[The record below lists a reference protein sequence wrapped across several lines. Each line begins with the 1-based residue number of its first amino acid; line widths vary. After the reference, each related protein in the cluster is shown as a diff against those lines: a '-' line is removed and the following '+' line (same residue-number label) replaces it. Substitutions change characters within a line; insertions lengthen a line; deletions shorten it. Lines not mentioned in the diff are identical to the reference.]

1 MKDYI
6 VFTLGA
12 NKQLAKDFAKFWNCP
27 LGKVST
33 IKFADGESLVKIAT
47 DVSDKDVIVIES
59 MAKKPNDCLVQLLLL
74 LDSINRSNARSIT
87 VIIPYLGYA
96 RQERADEAFEPVS
109 SEVVAKIIESG
120 NYDKLMTIDLHHPV
134 IETFYKRG
142 IKNLST
148 TDVLANYFLSYLKDK
163 GYSGKDV
170 VVVSPDQGSN
180 NRADRFVFA
189 MRGAKKVVLEKF
201 RPDKDQVLHYR
212 LKGDV
217 TNKVCIIIDDI
228 ISTGNTIASA
238 CRLLKKGG
246 AKAVFVGA
254 SHGVFAKGAVEQIKK
269 AGAKIIAVTNTIE
282 QPAIDGVTCLDILPI
297 IVENL

>member
-1 MKDYI
+1 MKDYV
-6 VFTLGA
+6 VFTIGA

-33 IKFADGESLVKIAT
+33 TKFADGESLVKIAT
-47 DVSDKDVIVIES
+47 DVTDKDVIVIQS
-59 MAKKPNDCLVQLLLL
+59 IAKKPNDSLIQLLML
-74 LDSINRSNARSIT
+74 LDSIKRSKAKTVT

-96 RQERADEAFEPVS
+96 RQEKAGEAFEPVS
-109 SEVVAKIIESG
+109 SEVVARIIETGSY
-120 NYDKLMTIDLHHPV
+120 NKLMTIDLHHPV
-134 IETFYKRG
+134 IETFFKRG
-142 IKNLST
+142 IKNLQT
-148 TDVLANYFLSYLKDK
+148 TDVLANFFTSYLKDK

-180 NRADRFVFA
+180 TRADRLIFGL
-189 MRGAKKVVLEKF
+189 RGAKKVVLEKF
-201 RPDKDQVLHYR
+201 RPEKDQVLHFR

-217 TNKVCIIIDDI
+217 NGKVCIVIDDI

-269 AGAKIIAVTNTIE
+269 SGASVIAVTNTIE
-282 QPAIDGVTCLDILPI
+282 QPEIPGVKCLDILPI

>member
-134 IETFYKRG
+134 IETF
-142 IKNLST
+142 
-148 TDVLANYFLSYLKDK
+148 
-163 GYSGKDV
+163 
-170 VVVSPDQGSN
+170 
-180 NRADRFVFA
+180 
-189 MRGAKKVVLEKF
+189 
-201 RPDKDQVLHYR
+201 
-212 LKGDV
+212 
-217 TNKVCIIIDDI
+217 
-228 ISTGNTIASA
+228 
-238 CRLLKKGG
+238 
-246 AKAVFVGA
+246 
-254 SHGVFAKGAVEQIKK
+254 
-269 AGAKIIAVTNTIE
+269 
-282 QPAIDGVTCLDILPI
+282 
-297 IVENL
+297 